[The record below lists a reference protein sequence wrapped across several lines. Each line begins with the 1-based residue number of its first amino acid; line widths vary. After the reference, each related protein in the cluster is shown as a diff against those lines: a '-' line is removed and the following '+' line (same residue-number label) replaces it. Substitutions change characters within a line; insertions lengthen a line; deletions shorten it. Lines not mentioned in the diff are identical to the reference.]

1 MSTAKRALFVNAPSA
16 FNIYGRSKVRATV
29 PVLPVMSLA
38 VLAGEVRRA
47 GHEARIVD
55 LAISAEEPMERIAG
69 VIREWRPDMVGI
81 TATTPIF
88 SEAAEIAGMA
98 RSILGERALL
108 VAGGPHPQAVPEEC
122 LRVSKFDVVAMGD
135 GEETVVELINGEA
148 YQNIHGICYLDG
160 GEFKRTM
167 PRVSGRDLDGFA
179 MPAFDLFEIDRY
191 RCSRVIS
198 RQNPVGPI
206 EMTRG
211 CPFGCTFC
219 NRARTKFRIK
229 SVERIVDELKEIRRL
244 GFREFHVVDDQFT
257 SNPKHAKAVL
267 EGIIQADLGMTWN
280 LRTGLRVDMVD
291 DEFMALARRA
301 GCYQMGCGFESG
313 SQEGLDSIDK
323 GTDLDEAIKAV
334 AMAKRHGI
342 EIVGFFMIGLPGETV
357 EQMRET
363 MKFSRDLDPTFA
375 KCTIVVPF
383 PGTVLFEQ
391 YKRQGLIKSLD
402 WNRYNFH
409 SPGEIYDHPNLSWKV
424 LRSNYNRFHRQ
435 FYFRPSYLWNRF
447 HEAVRRDGIAQVAYM
462 AWTAMRTFGPTG
474 LLRVT

>member
-1 MSTAKRALFVNAPSA
+1 MPASKRALLVNAPSA
-16 FNIYGRSKVRATV
+16 FNIYGRSKVRAAV

-38 VLAGEVRRA
+38 VLAGELRRA

-55 LAISAEEPMERIAG
+55 LAISVEEPIQRITN
-69 VIREWRPDMVGI
+69 VIREWKPDLVGV

-88 SEAAEIAGMA
+88 SEAAEIAGIA
-98 RSILGERALL
+98 RTILGDRVLL
-108 VAGGPHPQAVPEEC
+108 VTGGPHPQAMPEEC
-122 LRVSKFDVVAMGD
+122 LRVSEFDVVAMGD
-135 GEETVVELINGEA
+135 GEDTVVELINGEA
-148 YQNIHGICYLDG
+148 FKNILGICYLDG
-160 GEFKRTM
+160 EEFKRTM
-167 PRVSGRDLDGFA
+167 PRPAAKDLDGFA
-179 MPAFDLFEIDRY
+179 MPAFDLFEIEHY
-191 RCSRVIS
+191 KCSRVIS

-229 SVERIVDELKEIRRL
+229 SVERTVDELREMWRL
-244 GFREFHVVDDQFT
+244 GFREFHIVDDQFT

-267 EGIIQADLGMTWN
+267 EAIIRADLGMTWN

-291 DEFMALARRA
+291 DEFMALAKRA

-323 GTDLDEAIKAV
+323 GTDLAEAIKAV

-342 EIVGFFMIGLPGETV
+342 EIVGFFMIGLPGETP
-357 EQMRET
+357 EQMRAT

-383 PGTVLFEQ
+383 PGTALFEQ
-391 YKRQGLIKSLD
+391 YKREGLIKSFD

-409 SPGEIYDHPNLSWKV
+409 SPGEIYNHPNLSWKV

-435 FYFRPSYLWNRF
+435 FYFRPSYVSARIR
-447 HEAVRRDGIAQVAYM
+447 EAIDRDGFTQVAWM
-462 AWTAMRTFGPTG
+462 AWMAVRTFGPKG